1 MSAADKANSRLQRW
15 GLALVVGLILYGSL
29 YPFEFRVPLAGRG
42 AVDTLLQSWAATP
55 GRGDFIA
62 NLLFYMPF
70 GWFSLRVL
78 PDRINLAL
86 RLAIV
91 TVSGAVLSTIMELTQ
106 YFDAERVTSA
116 DDVYSNTLGS
126 ILGGLGAASL
136 SRASGLSLLISLQSK
151 PIPALLISSWAG
163 YRLYPYIITID
174 LHKYLAALK
183 PLIYTPI
190 PSLYSLYR
198 NTVVWVTIF
207 SLASSLIG
215 RGRSIAAAPV
225 IAALMLLGRLLVI
238 DRILSAGEVVG
249 AAVAIL
255 FWLVML
261 ARSVPRRQAVLVLLL
276 LWPAVLIERLEPFQ
290 FSAVARNFGWLPFR
304 SLLSG
309 SIAVAVMAFFEKTF
323 FYGSLLFFVREA
335 GGSRIFAAFA
345 VSGSLLATSWAET
358 YIPGRSAEITDALI
372 ASLLAIAFSFLEYP
386 HRSE

>member
-1 MSAADKANSRLQRW
+1 LSAADKANSGLEKW
-15 GLALVVGLILYGSL
+15 GWALVVGLIVYGSL

-62 NLLFYMPF
+62 NLLFYIPF
-70 GWFSLRVL
+70 GWLTLRML
-78 PDRINLAL
+78 PDRMNLAL
-86 RLAIV
+86 RLVIV
-91 TVSGAVLSTIMELTQ
+91 TVSGAVLSTIMELAQ
-106 YFDAERVTSA
+106 YFDADRVTSA

-126 ILGGLGAASL
+126 LLGGLGAASL
-136 SRASGLSLLISLQSK
+136 SRSSGWSLFRKLQSK

-183 PLIYTPI
+183 PVIYTPI
-190 PSLYSLYR
+190 PPLYSLYR
-198 NTVVWVTIF
+198 NTVVWLTVF
-207 SLASSLIG
+207 SLTSSLIG
-215 RGRSIAAAPV
+215 QNYSMPAAPV
-225 IAALMLLGRLLVI
+225 IAAAMLLGRLLVI
-238 DRILSAGEVVG
+238 DRVLSAGEVVG
-249 AAVAIL
+249 AAVAIS

-261 ARSVPRRQAVLVLLL
+261 ARSAPRRQAVLVLLL
-276 LWPAVLIERLEPFQ
+276 LWSAVLIERLEPFQ
-290 FSAVARNFGWLPFR
+290 FNAIARNFGWLPFR

-323 FYGSLLFFVREA
+323 FYGSLLFFVREVS
-335 GGSRIFAAFA
+335 GSRIFAAFA

-372 ASLLAIAFSFLEYP
+372 ASLLAIVFRFLECP
-386 HRSE
+386 HRQE